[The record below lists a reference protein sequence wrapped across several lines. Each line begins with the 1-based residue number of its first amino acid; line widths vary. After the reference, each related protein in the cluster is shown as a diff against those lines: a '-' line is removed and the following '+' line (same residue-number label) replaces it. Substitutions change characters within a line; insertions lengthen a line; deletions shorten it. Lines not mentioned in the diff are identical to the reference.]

1 MSKKKA
7 TVIPNQVL
15 RTLLSK
21 QIHLDFSKLT
31 REEQEQ
37 AFLSQSKNAL
47 SIKLG
52 LLKEEKQKELQ
63 NQEEQEAREA
73 AIKEKSE
80 LEKIQA
86 TQEAKMREE
95 RHPISQAIKRENC
108 VFFLLTVDNINVLR
122 YAEYS
127 GYLPL
132 CKSAYEQVQQKRQ
145 LQL

>member
-52 LLKEEKQKELQ
+52 LLKEEKQKEL
-63 NQEEQEAREA
+63 
-73 AIKEKSE
+73 
-80 LEKIQA
+80 
-86 TQEAKMREE
+86 
-95 RHPISQAIKRENC
+95 
-108 VFFLLTVDNINVLR
+108 
-122 YAEYS
+122 
-127 GYLPL
+127 
-132 CKSAYEQVQQKRQ
+132 
-145 LQL
+145 